1 MTAAGAGDAG
11 SGPGAGDAAP
21 AGVGGAAGIAERLGH
36 VYWIG
41 GGSGGAKSTVA
52 RHLADRYGLRY
63 YGTDDVMSDHAARST
78 PADSP
83 RLAEFVAMDMDQRWL
98 LRSPEVMLET
108 FHWFQGEGFDH
119 IVADLLAFPAG
130 PGIVVEGFRLLPR
143 LVAPLLADRAH
154 AVWLLPTPQF
164 RERALDHRGG
174 RWTIAGRT
182 SDPRRALDNLLTR
195 DRMFTDRLAA
205 ELRELD
211 LPWITVDGSA
221 TEPALTERVATHFG
235 LTA

>member
-1 MTAAGAGDAG
+1 MSGATG
-11 SGPGAGDAAP
+11 GDAA
-21 AGVGGAAGIAERLGH
+21 AVAERLRH
-36 VYWIG
+36 VYWLG

-52 RHLADRYGLRY
+52 RHLAARYGLRY

-78 PADSP
+78 AADSP

-98 LRSPEVMLET
+98 HRSPEVMLET

-119 IVADLLAFPAG
+119 IVDDLLALPAA

-143 LVAPLLADRAH
+143 LVAPLLADRSK
-154 AVWLLPTPQF
+154 AVWLLPTPAF

-174 RWTIAGRT
+174 TWTIAGRT

-211 LPWITVDGSA
+211 LPGITVDGSV
-221 TEPALTERVATHFG
+221 TEQDLTDRVAAAFR
-235 LTA
+235 L